1 MKKRKLRICLIAL
14 LLAAACVSSCL
25 FVPSSAEGSDAKV
38 QSYEEQMQ
46 DLQKKQEEA
55 QARIDQTKNDLSNAV
70 EYKRAID
77 ETLEVTYSKVALAQD
92 MLAELDVKI
101 ADKEAEIVKQ
111 TEIISERR
119 EQFKKRM
126 VSIADDGSFSNL
138 SLLLSAG
145 SMTEF
150 LTIYDSVSSILAYDK
165 RVMNELETAKAALV
179 SAKDELEAAKVA
191 QESALTELQNS
202 TEYFNQLSLESSNA
216 INALSKNE
224 AEFEQTYQ
232 YYQAQEQQIAAELQA
247 YVKELQAQQEQQ
259 AQQQQQAPVYYG
271 DGTYMWPL
279 DGYTTVSSGFG
290 NRYIE
295 QYGLSGFHRGIDIPA
310 PAGTPIHAC
319 SSGTVIRSEF
329 HYSWG
334 NYVLVDH
341 GGGYSTL
348 YAHMTTRSV
357 SAGQVVSKGETLG
370 TVGQTGHAYGDHLHL
385 EYWING
391 EVCDPTQMF
400 Y

>member
-1 MKKRKLRICLIAL
+1 MKKHKLRICLIAF
-14 LLAAACVSSCL
+14 LLAAASIASCL
-25 FVPSSAEGSDAKV
+25 IVPSSAEGSDAKV

-55 QARIDQTKNDLSNAV
+55 QAKIDATKSDLDNAV
-70 EYKRAID
+70 EYKKAID
-77 ETLEVTYSKVALAQD
+77 ETLEVTYSKVALAQE

-101 ADKEAEIVKQ
+101 ADTEAEITRQ
-111 TEIISERR
+111 NEIIDERR

-150 LTIYDSVSSILAYDK
+150 LTIYDSVSSILAYDV
-165 RVMNELETAKAALV
+165 RVMNELAEAKETLLTAREELD
-179 SAKDELEAAKVA
+179 SAKEA
-191 QESALTELQNS
+191 QESALSELRDS
-202 TEYFNQLSLESSNA
+202 EAYFNELSAESANV
-216 INALSKNE
+216 INTLSSNE
-224 AEFEQTYQ
+224 AELEETYQ
-232 YYQAQEQQIAAELQA
+232 YYLAQEEQIASELQA
-247 YVKELQAQQEQQ
+247 YVKELQAQQAQQ
-259 AQQQQQAPVYYG
+259 AQQQSQQPVYYG

-279 DGYTTVSSGFG
+279 DGYSSISSGFG

-319 SSGTVIRSEF
+319 NSGTVLRSEF

-357 SAGQVVSKGETLG
+357 SAGEVVSKGQTLG

-385 EYWING
+385 EYWVNG
-391 EVCDPTQMF
+391 EVTDPNMMF

>member
-1 MKKRKLRICLIAL
+1 MKKSKWRICAVAL
-14 LLAAACVSSCL
+14 LLAAASVASCL
-25 FVPSSAEGSDAKV
+25 IIPSSAEGSDAKV
-38 QSYEEQMQ
+38 QSYEEQMN
-46 DLQKKQEEA
+46 DLQKKQDEA
-55 QARIDQTKNDLSNAV
+55 QARLDQTKNDLDNAV

-77 ETLEVTYSKVALAQD
+77 ETLEVTYSKVALAQN
-92 MLAELDVKI
+92 MVAELDVKI

-111 TEIISERR
+111 NKIISERR

-165 RVMNELETAKAALV
+165 RVMKELSEAKEALV
-179 SAKDELEAAKVA
+179 AAKDELEAAKVS
-191 QESALTELQNS
+191 QEDALSELRDS
-202 TEYFNQLSLESSNA
+202 EAYFSQLSSESSSL
-216 INALSKNE
+216 INTLSKDKSE
-224 AEFEQTYQ
+224 LEQTYA
-232 YYQAQEQQIAAELQA
+232 YYTAEEEKIAAELQA
-247 YVKELQAQQEQQ
+247 YMKELQAQQEQQ
-259 AQQQQQAPVYYG
+259 QQQQQVVYG

-279 DGYTTVSSGFG
+279 DGYTTISSGFG

-310 PAGTPIHAC
+310 PGGTPIHAC
-319 SSGTVIRSEF
+319 NSGTVIRSEF

-341 GGGYSTL
+341 GGGNSTL
-348 YAHMTTRSV
+348 YAHMTTRLV

-370 TVGQTGHAYGDHLHL
+370 TVGQTGHAFGDHLHL

-391 EVCDPTQMF
+391 EITNPTQLF

>member
-1 MKKRKLRICLIAL
+1 MKKRKLRICLIAI
-14 LLAAACVSSCL
+14 LLAAVCASSCL
-25 FVPSSAEGSDAKV
+25 IVPSSAEGSDAKV

-55 QARIDQTKNDLSNAV
+55 QARIDQTKSDLSNAV

-111 TEIISERR
+111 NEIIEERR

-150 LTIYDSVSSILAYDK
+150 LTIYDSVSSILAYDR
-165 RVMNELETAKAALV
+165 RVMNELDEAKTALV
-179 SAKDELEAAKVA
+179 AAKDELEAAKVA

-202 TEYFNQLSLESSNA
+202 TAYFNQLSAESSNA
-216 INALSKNE
+216 INALSQNE
-224 AEFEQTYQ
+224 SELEQTYQ
-232 YYQAQEQQIAAELQA
+232 YYLNQEQQIAAELQA
-247 YVKELQAQQEQQ
+247 YVKELQAAQERAA
-259 AQQQQQAPVYYG
+259 AQQHQPVPVYSGGGYI
-271 DGTYMWPL
+271 WPL
-279 DGYTTVSSGFG
+279 DGYTTISSGFG

-310 PAGTPIHAC
+310 AAGTPIRAC
-319 SSGTVIRSEF
+319 ASGTVLRSEF

-341 GGGYSTL
+341 GGGFCTL

-357 SAGQVVSKGETLG
+357 SAGEVVSQGQTLG
-370 TVGQTGHAYGDHLHL
+370 TVGQTGHAYGNHLHL

-391 EVCDPTQMF
+391 EVSDPTQMF